1 MEGDSLFSSNVILGV
16 GTRDSALLFD
26 RAYLPQFLERNP
38 ETGQVFLPRD
48 PCLGA
53 DVGNPPDHCLLAPI
67 KPNLAVVTRQGI
79 LGRLASVGHN
89 AARVRLLTDRES
101 ELPVFIGDFRIKGL
115 VRGTGRA
122 LLTLT
127 TTEAVPGSVRVGD
140 IITTSNIDPDIPFLF
155 HVGEIVELEPEILVR
170 LLPLR
175 RKVYPNLFRWLLRNP
190 WTRERA
196 PFPVNIERS
205 PKSRT
210 WSQFFFGLLIPMGT
224 FCLALIFDSL
234 PIATGTTALLL
245 PSLALPVLFYWSV
258 QAPQAVPL
266 VLVFGLGLVMDT
278 LHHTPLGLHALA
290 FMAVSFRGKI
300 TV

>member
-1 MEGDSLFSSNVILGV
+1 MPAG
-16 GTRDSALLFD
+16 
-26 RAYLPQFLERNP
+26 
-38 ETGQVFLPRD
+38 
-48 PCLGA
+48 
-53 DVGNPPDHCLLAPI
+53 PI

-170 LLPLR
+170 P
-175 RKVYPNLFRWLLRNP
+175 
-190 WTRERA
+190 A
-196 PFPVNIERS
+196 AI
-205 PKSRT
+205 
-210 WSQFFFGLLIPMGT
+210 
-224 FCLALIFDSL
+224 
-234 PIATGTTALLL
+234 
-245 PSLALPVLFYWSV
+245 
-258 QAPQAVPL
+258 APQGLPEFVQVIIKEPL
-266 VLVFGLGLVMDT
+266 DT
-278 LHHTPLGLHALA
+278 GEGTLSP
-290 FMAVSFRGKI
+290 
-300 TV
+300 